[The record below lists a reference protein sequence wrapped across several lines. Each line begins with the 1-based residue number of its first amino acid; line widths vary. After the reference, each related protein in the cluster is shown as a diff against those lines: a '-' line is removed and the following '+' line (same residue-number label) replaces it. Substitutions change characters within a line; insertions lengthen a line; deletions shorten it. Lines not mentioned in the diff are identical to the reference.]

1 MSRKRSGTKSNG
13 TNNGNGLFGNNG
25 NSISLNIKGRG
36 DDPLEV
42 EENRNGLLYDIYKC
56 NKCGKYA
63 WIYMLYKRDIKCPNC
78 KGLLVRLPPLEESLS
93 KYREQIKHQ
102 RKQVVGEVH
111 DCVSGLDEQRSFFGG
126 FAVEASS

>member
-1 MSRKRSGTKSNG
+1 MSRKRNGTKSNG
-13 TNNGNGLFGNNG
+13 SGLFGNNG
-25 NSISLNIKGRG
+25 KYLNKRSRE
-36 DDPLEV
+36 DEPSEV
-42 EENRNGLLYDIYKC
+42 EENRYGLLYDIYKC

-93 KYREQIKHQ
+93 KYREQFRRIKHQ
-102 RKQVVGEVH
+102 RKQVVGELH